1 MTGKKNTEISEA
13 VPRFTKAQL
22 MNSKKYAD
30 RKDLIGALLD
40 DGIEYT
46 ISQVDE
52 MIEKFMKGKVI

>member
-13 VPRFTKAQL
+13 VPRFTKVQL
-22 MNSKKYAD
+22 MNSKKYAG